1 LLEILATGTPNG
13 AGARFDPPKYLVPG
27 DVIEVE
33 VQGVGKLVNGVIDE
47 PIEPPSTLIP
57 EKLDQSKT
65 TELPEFDRSLPM
77 SLLRAREAV
86 MSKFIPSLKEHG
98 LSAQQWRAIRSL
110 EQEDG
115 IEISELSKRCYLLK
129 PSMSR
134 IVQNLENR
142 LLIERRNVASDQRR
156 TALYLTQAGR
166 DLVQLVAPKSE
177 ERYQFIS
184 RQFGNGKLELLQEL
198 LEDLVNAIN
207 EDD

>member
-1 LLEILATGTPNG
+1 MSQSN
-13 AGARFDPPKYLVPG
+13 
-27 DVIEVE
+27 
-33 VQGVGKLVNGVIDE
+33 
-47 PIEPPSTLIP
+47 PSKQSSSSLIP
-57 EKLDQSKT
+57 EKLDQSRI

-134 IVQNLENR
+134 IVQNLEGR
-142 LLIERRNVASDQRR
+142 KLIERRSVTSDQRR
-156 TALYLTQAGR
+156 TALYLTQTGR
-166 DLVQLVAPKSE
+166 DLVELVAPKSE